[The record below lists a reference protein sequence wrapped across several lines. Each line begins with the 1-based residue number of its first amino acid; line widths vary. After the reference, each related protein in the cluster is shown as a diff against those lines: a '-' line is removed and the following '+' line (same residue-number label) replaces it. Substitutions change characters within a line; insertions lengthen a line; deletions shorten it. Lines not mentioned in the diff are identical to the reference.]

1 MRRILVIALSLSA
14 LVPLA
19 GCSHGSVEVAKIDET
34 YACVRE
40 VKLDTN
46 YLSHKFAADTMPRE
60 IKVTFWSNR
69 AQEEWERLIFI
80 RTGRASTYMLDEG
93 DVMMVPM
100 RCPSDTRPGE
110 LVEGTM
116 RP

>member
-1 MRRILVIALSLSA
+1 MRKIFVIALSLFTLVA
-14 LVPLA
+14 LM
-19 GCSHGSVEVAKIDET
+19 GCSTGTVEVAKVDET

-46 YLSHKFAADTMPRE
+46 YSASRFATDTMPRE
-60 IKVTFWSNR
+60 IKDRWSSSR
-69 AQEEWERLIFI
+69 AEDEWKRLIFE
-80 RTGRASTYMLDEG
+80 RTGRAATRALKEG
-93 DVMMVPM
+93 DVMMVPT

-110 LVEGTM
+110 LVETTM

>member
-1 MRRILVIALSLSA
+1 MRKIFVIVLFLSIAIAL
-14 LVPLA
+14 V
-19 GCSHGSVEVAKIDET
+19 GCSTGTVEVSKIDET

-69 AQEEWERLIFI
+69 AQEEWERLIFV

-93 DVMMVPM
+93 HVMMVPV

-110 LVEGTM
+110 LVESTM